1 VDYLHLNS
9 LFETATAYDRFAWQA
24 QEVAVETSFEH
35 QSSIAEASM
44 GVKCLVQFG
53 NIRY

>member
-1 VDYLHLNS
+1 MNCR
-9 LFETATAYDRFAWQA
+9 DRFAWQA

-44 GVKCLVQFG
+44 GVKCVELAYSTLM
-53 NIRY
+53 NIKFSVKYGM